1 MPPTQALVAS
11 RPFSDVR
18 QPALNLTY
26 VVLSLSFVL
35 ICGTFLA
42 CWSIARRRRRRR
54 PIYDISPYYFT
65 DVDSLNTPVLPPNE
79 VKKPVPVVSAL
90 VTQSTIVASSPLRLK
105 IIPNLGYPSAPRRSI
120 GLLYHGFQRSQPAST
135 IGMIASSSVASS
147 NSDDS
152 HRRATTPLLSAL
164 RQLRATRILNQQPVA
179 SSATEYAEPHW
190 HLSNPT
196 DSATNKDEPE
206 ADTVNVRQ
214 ILRSTDDARCKSE
227 TPVIPFIILSLPSN
241 EYLAE
246 EAPQPRSLDEDLL
259 SPEGTFR
266 STGPLARAAADT
278 HDISDATRL
287 ALASR
292 LRERRKCHI
301 PLPPPNVFVTPNI
314 VRWPRWF

>member
-1 MPPTQALVAS
+1 MPPTQALAAS

-18 QPALNLTY
+18 QPGLSLTY
-26 VVLSLSFVL
+26 VALSLSFVL

-79 VKKPVPVVSAL
+79 VKKPIPVVSAL

-105 IIPNLGYPSAPRRSI
+105 IIPNFGYPSAPR
-120 GLLYHGFQRSQPAST
+120 Q
-135 IGMIASSSVASS
+135 SVASS

-152 HRRATTPLLSAL
+152 HRRATTPLLSTL
-164 RQLRATRILNQQPVA
+164 RQLRATRILSRQPIA
-179 SSATEYAEPHW
+179 SDANEHAEPHQQ
-190 HLSNPT
+190 LSNPT
-196 DSATNKDEPE
+196 DSATNKDELEPDIRMPD
-206 ADTVNVRQ
+206 AVNVPQ
-214 ILRSTDDARCKSE
+214 ILRSVDDAECKSE

-241 EYLAE
+241 EYLTE

-278 HDISDATRL
+278 YDIRDATRL

-292 LRERRKCHI
+292 LRERWKRPI
-301 PLPPPNVFVTPNI
+301 PFPPPNMLVTPNM
-314 VRWPRWF
+314 VHWPRWF